1 MKVAQYFLNSTCL
14 PSVAMS
20 SSLTTTWCCISL
32 LLAVAVYLVLGASNT
47 SCPTGFYYNNT
58 TSKCDCDEFLFD
70 QNFIQC
76 NLPDKTAYI
85 HNGVCFMSS
94 TNSNTYS
101 VGTCPLTLGSWENI
115 TNRLYSELPS
125 DSDMLNVTMCGPYNR
140 EGYLC
145 GKCIDRY
152 GLPVYS
158 HDLKCVNCS
167 KFSTG
172 VSIVMYIIIQFVPIT
187 LLFVCAVVF
196 HFNITSG
203 PLLGYFIFCQAYF
216 VSDFLGTQRIFD
228 FIIIHGSDSVNVLF
242 ILSQTLSELWS
253 LLFFKSLIPPF
264 CISEKLSSVHVQLLT
279 IVPAIYVV
287 ALVIIIL
294 VLMDLHAR
302 NYKLICFLWKPF
314 SLFLKQ
320 ISIVTYSSNAII
332 YAFATFTFLS
342 STTLVFN
349 VCTFTVPSKLY
360 IISINPIVI
369 NTVTRVLVIDPSV
382 VYSSHEHILY
392 LMIAMVPC
400 IFLVI
405 IPALL
410 LCVYPT
416 RIYRQLSQLIST
428 RKQLAITA
436 FAEALH
442 NCFKDG
448 LNGTRDYRA
457 LAGLIILGYP
467 VASLLSYITWL
478 TVATA
483 TGLSRHC
490 IDGYIVFALS
500 LVVSYVRP
508 CKSTLANFSLSYH
521 AFMFGVLVFGVNY
534 WGDLSIKTEA
544 LELTFII
551 IPLLSHMFVF
561 SWMIYTMCWYV
572 RINVL
577 SQTSLRHRITFISV
591 CRQCFCWNSNGYQE
605 LPDSVSNS

>member
-1 MKVAQYFLNSTCL
+1 
-14 PSVAMS
+14 MS
-20 SSLTTTWCCISL
+20 FSLTITWCYISL
-32 LLAVAVYLVLGASNT
+32 LLEVAVSLVLGASNT
-47 SCPTGFYYNNT
+47 SCPTGFYYNST
-58 TSKCDCDEFLFD
+58 TSKCDCDEFLVD
-70 QNFIQC
+70 LPYVKC
-76 NLPDKTAYI
+76 NQPDKRAYI
-85 HNGVCFMSS
+85 RNGVCFMSA
-94 TNSNTYS
+94 TNSHTYS
-101 VGTCPLTLGSWENI
+101 IGYCPLTLGNWKNI

-125 DSDMLNVTMCGPYNR
+125 DPDMLNATMCGPYNR

-145 GKCIDRY
+145 GKCIDGY

-187 LLFVCAVVF
+187 LFFVCAVVF
-196 HFNITSG
+196 HLNITSG
-203 PLLGYFIFCQAYF
+203 PLLGYFIFCQFYYLSNF
-216 VSDFLGTQRIFD
+216 DRQGILG
-228 FIIIHGSDSVNVLF
+228 FISNHTSEYIIKVLF
-242 ILSQTLSELWS
+242 KISLALCELWS

-264 CISEKLSSVHVQLLT
+264 CISEKLSSVHIQLLT
-279 IVPAIYVV
+279 VVPAIYVV
-287 ALVIIIL
+287 VLIITIW

-302 NYKLICFLWKPF
+302 NYTLIHFLWKPF
-314 SLFLKQ
+314 KPFFKNVN
-320 ISIVTYSSNAII
+320 ITVYGSNAII

-342 STTLVFN
+342 STTLVIN
-349 VCTFTVPSKLY
+349 VCTLILY
-360 IISINPIVI
+360 SRLYTNLNIT
-369 NTVTRVLVIDPSV
+369 NTNTRVLYIDPSV
-382 VYSSHEHILY
+382 VYYSHEYILY

-416 RIYRQLSQLIST
+416 RIYRRLSQLIST

-457 LAGLIILGYP
+457 LAGLVIFSYP
-467 VASLLSYITWL
+467 VASLLSYIAWI
-478 TVATA
+478 TVVPA
-483 TGLSRHC
+483 TGLSRDH
-490 IDGYIVFALS
+490 INGYMAFVVS
-500 LVVSYVRP
+500 LVVSFVRP

-521 AFMFGVLVFGVNY
+521 TFMFGLVLFGRYY
-534 WGDLSIKTEA
+534 WHDLSVKTEA

-561 SWMIYTMCWYV
+561 FWVVYIICRYV
-572 RINVL
+572 RMNVL
-577 SQTSLRHRITFISV
+577 SQINLYQRITFLSV
-591 CRQCFCWNSNGYQE
+591 CRQCFSWRNRNGYQE
-605 LPDSVSNS
+605 LQDSVSAGNT

>member
-1 MKVAQYFLNSTCL
+1 M
-14 PSVAMS
+14 M
-20 SSLTTTWCCISL
+20 LTTTWCYISL

-47 SCPTGFYYNNT
+47 LCPTGFYYNNN
-58 TSKCDCDEFLFD
+58 TSKCECDERLVDHHFMK
-70 QNFIQC
+70 C
-76 NLPDKTAYI
+76 NQPDKTAYI
-85 HNGVCFMSS
+85 RNGICFTLA

-101 VGTCPLTLGSWENI
+101 VGYCPLTLGNWENI
-115 TNRLYSELPS
+115 TNRLWSELPS
-125 DSDMLNVTMCGPYNR
+125 DLDMLNVTMCGPYNR

-145 GKCIDRY
+145 GKCIDGY

-167 KFSTG
+167 EFSTG

-187 LLFVCAVVF
+187 LFFVCAVVF
-196 HFNITSG
+196 HLNITSG
-203 PLLGYFIFCQAYF
+203 PLLGYFIFCQIYF
-216 VSDFLGTQRIFD
+216 FSDFRATQNIFH
-228 FIIIHGSDSVNVLF
+228 FISNHVSEYIKVLF
-242 ILSQTLSELWS
+242 NISQTLSELWN

-287 ALVIIIL
+287 VLVITIW

-302 NYKLICFLWKPF
+302 NYKVIHLLWKPF
-314 SLFLKQ
+314 SHFLKHLN
-320 ISIVTYSSNAII
+320 IVVCGSNAII
-332 YAFATFTFLS
+332 YGFATFTFLS
-342 STTLVFN
+342 STTLVLN
-349 VCTFTVPSKLY
+349 VSILAVYSTIFFR
-360 IISINPIVI
+360 SINPNVS
-369 NTVTRVLVIDPSV
+369 NTNTRVVFIDPSV
-382 VYSSHEHILY
+382 VYFSHEHVLY

-400 IFLVI
+400 IFLVF

-416 RIYRQLSQLIST
+416 RIYRRLSQLIST

-457 LAGLIILGYP
+457 LAGLIILVYP
-467 VASLLSYITWL
+467 VASLLSYITWKI
-478 TVATA
+478 VAPA
-483 TGLSRHC
+483 TGFPRYRIS
-490 IDGYIVFALS
+490 GYTIFALS

-521 AFMFGVLVFGVNY
+521 SFMFGLLLFGRDY
-534 WGDLSIKTEA
+534 WNDLSIKTEV

-551 IPLLSHMFVF
+551 IPVLSHIFVF
-561 SWMIYTMCWYV
+561 CWVLYIMGQYV
-572 RINVL
+572 RFNVL
-577 SQTSLRHRITFISV
+577 SKISLCHRITFLCAS
-591 CRQCFCWNSNGYQE
+591 RLCFCWRKCNGYQE
-605 LPDSVSNS
+605 LPDSVSTGNT

>member
-1 MKVAQYFLNSTCL
+1 
-14 PSVAMS
+14 MS
-20 SSLTTTWCCISL
+20 SSLTTTWCYISL
-32 LLAVAVYLVLGASNT
+32 LLAVAVYLVLGASTT

-58 TSKCDCDEFLFD
+58 TSKCECDEFLVEY
-70 QNFIQC
+70 NFIRC
-76 NLPDKTAYI
+76 NKQEKRAYI
-85 HNGVCFMSS
+85 SNGICLILA

-101 VGTCPLTLGSWENI
+101 VGWCPLTLGNWENI

-125 DSDMLNVTMCGPYNR
+125 DPDMLNATMCGPYNR

-145 GKCIDRY
+145 GKCIDGY

-187 LLFVCAVVF
+187 LFFVCTVVF
-196 HFNITSG
+196 HLNITSG
-203 PLLGYFIFCQAYF
+203 PLFGYFIFCQIYS
-216 VSDFLGTQRIFD
+216 VLDFHDIQIIFD
-228 FIIIHGSDSVNVLF
+228 FISNRASEYIKVLF
-242 ILSQTLSELWS
+242 NISQTLSELWS

-287 ALVIIIL
+287 VLVITIWI
-294 VLMDLHAR
+294 LMDLHAR
-302 NYKLICFLWKPF
+302 NYKVIHFLWKLF
-314 SLFLKQ
+314 SLFFKHLK
-320 ISIVTYSSNAII
+320 IEDYGSNII

-342 STTLVFN
+342 STTLVLNISSLTVLSFLFIRSIQPN
-349 VCTFTVPSKLY
+349 VTTTKTQVLY
-360 IISINPIVI
+360 
-369 NTVTRVLVIDPSV
+369 IDPSV
-382 VYSSHEHILY
+382 VSYSHEYILY

-400 IFLVI
+400 IFLVF

-416 RIYRQLSQLIST
+416 RIYRRLSQLIST

-457 LAGLIILGYP
+457 LAGLVILVYP
-467 VASLLSYITWL
+467 VAALLEFITWI
-478 TVATA
+478 TVASA
-483 TGLSRHC
+483 TSLTRHI
-490 IDGYIVFALS
+490 IDGYMLFALS

-521 AFMFGVLVFGVNY
+521 AFTLGVLQFGMEY
-534 WGDLSIKTEA
+534 WHDLSIKTEA
-544 LELTFII
+544 LELIWI
-551 IPLLSHMFVF
+551 LIPLLSHTFVF
-561 SWMIYTMCWYV
+561 FWIVYITCRYIRVKTRLCDFRITMSSVFRHYF
-572 RINVL
+572 
-577 SQTSLRHRITFISV
+577 SLRNHAD
-591 CRQCFCWNSNGYQE
+591 YQE
-605 LPDSVSNS
+605 LPDSMFFGNT